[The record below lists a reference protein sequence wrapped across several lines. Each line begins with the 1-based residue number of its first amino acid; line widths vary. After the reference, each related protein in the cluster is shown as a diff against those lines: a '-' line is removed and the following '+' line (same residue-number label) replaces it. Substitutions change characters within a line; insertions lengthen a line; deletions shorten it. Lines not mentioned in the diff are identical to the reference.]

1 MTKIDSICFL
11 NNHKQEG
18 YTQYR
23 MISDNSGSDKIPGK
37 KRTFLNRLKKS
48 FGKNNDDVLESCDY
62 ENLDIMRKDMIRG
75 VIKLPALNA
84 RDIMIPRVDVFAV
97 DSETDLKPLV
107 KTMCKA
113 GHSRVPVYKETIDN
127 IIGMLYVK
135 DLLKLLI
142 ETSRKKFQLKK
153 IIHEPY
159 FVPETMTLDELL
171 VEFKFRKL
179 HIAVVVDEY
188 GGFSGIVTLEDILEE
203 IVGDINDEF
212 DTVELPEI
220 EKIGKNSYEI
230 DSRMPVGEF
239 NEQLGLHLSQE
250 GFDTVGGYVFDLFGK
265 IPEKGESVRDGNIQ
279 FTIKEISGTIINR
292 IIVSISKS
300 K

>member
-1 MTKIDSICFL
+1 
-11 NNHKQEG
+11 
-18 YTQYR
+18 
-23 MISDNSGSDKIPGK
+23 MISDSSGSDNNPVK
-37 KRTFLNRLKKS
+37 KTKFLNRLKKS
-48 FGKNNDDVLESCDY
+48 FKRSNNDVLESCDY
-62 ENLDIMRKDMIRG
+62 ESLDVQRKEMIRG
-75 VIKLPALNA
+75 IIKLPVLNA

-127 IIGMLYVK
+127 IIGILYVK
-135 DLLKLLI
+135 DLLRLLI

-153 IIHEPY
+153 IIHEPF

-171 VEFKFRKL
+171 FEFKMRKL

-203 IVGDINDEF
+203 IVGEINDEF
-212 DTVELPEI
+212 DSVDLPEI
-220 EKIGKNSYEI
+220 EKTGKNTYEI
-230 DSRMPVGEF
+230 DSRMPVADF
-239 NEQLGLHLSQE
+239 NEKLGLSITQD

-265 IPEKGESVRDGNIQ
+265 IPEKGESIRDGNIL

-292 IIVSISKS
+292 IVVTINKS

>member
-1 MTKIDSICFL
+1 
-11 NNHKQEG
+11 
-18 YTQYR
+18 
-23 MISDNSGSDKIPGK
+23 MISDNSGSDNIPVK
-37 KRTFLNRLKKS
+37 KTKFFNRLKKS
-48 FGKNNDDVLESCDY
+48 FSKNNDDVLESCDY
-62 ENLDIMRKDMIRG
+62 ENLDIIRKDMIRG
-75 VIKLPALNA
+75 VIKLPVLNA
-84 RDIMIPRVDVFAV
+84 RDIMIPRVDVFAI

-127 IIGMLYVK
+127 IVGILYVK

-142 ETSRKKFQLKK
+142 ETSKKKFQLKK
-153 IIHEPY
+153 ILHEPY

-171 VEFKFRKL
+171 VEFKLRKL

-203 IVGDINDEF
+203 IVGEINDEY
-212 DTVELPEI
+212 DTVDLPEI
-220 EKIGKNSYEI
+220 EKKGKNTYEI
-230 DSRMPVGEF
+230 DSRMPVAEF
-239 NEQLGLHLSQE
+239 NEQLGLNISQE

-265 IPEKGESVRDGNIQ
+265 IPEKGESIKDGDIQ
-279 FTIKEISGTIINR
+279 FTIKDITGTIINR
-292 IIVSISKS
+292 ITVTISKS